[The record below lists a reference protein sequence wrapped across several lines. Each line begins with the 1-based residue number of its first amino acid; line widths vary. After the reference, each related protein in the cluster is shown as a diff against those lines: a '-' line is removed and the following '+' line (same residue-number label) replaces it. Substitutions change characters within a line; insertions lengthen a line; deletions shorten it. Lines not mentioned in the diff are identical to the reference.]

1 MSYSFPILTN
11 AEILAC
17 LSELDVPL
25 SEVELTKPGYEIAR
39 PMYESITVLLCGV
52 SREEMQTPAF
62 NAIAS
67 LGDFPEL
74 HEESLANLA
83 FVRNLVK
90 LLEASG
96 VSDFSLKDIYKPDYT
111 RLRRNLSAII
121 NFAKFR
127 EEKLATYV
135 ELQEEAEATL
145 EKKAAL
151 DAKAAE
157 LRAEIARIR
166 ASHQAEASQTA
177 EVLEAAE
184 NLRTQVADAQKNR
197 ETLEAANET
206 TRSSIAA
213 LADKTNAAKD
223 ELSRHEAR
231 KAFLQ
236 DSVVTSPDK
245 LTREISDLENAIER
259 ERTSVGEL
267 DKTLRNL
274 NHKGDLYA
282 KASREIGKCVKL
294 MEEAESEIKKHKEVS
309 RSVKSIQAKLGENEE
324 EVFKLTAAAN
334 HMKRQE
340 SALSER
346 LTRLGKQGN
355 LKKESAASALNE
367 AKADLTSVES
377 DVGMSASKLEEYEAH
392 VRKTTSM
399 IRELQ
404 ASHEAEASKIL
415 EQYHQLR
422 QQVKDYNASLIGS
435 FASGDNA
442 LTA

>member
-206 TRSSIAA
+206 TRNSIAA
-213 LADKTNAAKD
+213 LADKTNVAKD

-294 MEEAESEIKKHKEVS
+294 MEEAESEIGKHKEVS
-309 RSVKSIQAKLGENEE
+309 RSVKAIQVKLGENEE

-367 AKADLTSVES
+367 AKADLASVES